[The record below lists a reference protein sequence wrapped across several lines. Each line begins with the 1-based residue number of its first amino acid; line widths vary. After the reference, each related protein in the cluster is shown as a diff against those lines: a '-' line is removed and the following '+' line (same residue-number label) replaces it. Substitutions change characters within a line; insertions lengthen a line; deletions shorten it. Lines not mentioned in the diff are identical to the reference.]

1 MFRIIGA
8 VVVYG
13 LAAWGLL
20 ELAEDLSSLIKQK
33 PEHAR

>member
-13 LAAWGLL
+13 LATYGLVTL
-20 ELAEDLSSLIKQK
+20 LQKIINDEDDVKDLSS
-33 PEHAR
+33 